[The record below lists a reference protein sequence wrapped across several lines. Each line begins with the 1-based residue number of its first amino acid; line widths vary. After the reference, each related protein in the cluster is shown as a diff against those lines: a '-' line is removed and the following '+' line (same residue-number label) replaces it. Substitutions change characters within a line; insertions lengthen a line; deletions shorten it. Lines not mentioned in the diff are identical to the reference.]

1 MNKKTLIILL
11 ILSLSSCN
19 KINALEENH
28 KTDTPKTTMKLAI
41 SEGNLMEKNINFSQ
55 MQQIPVNTLVSK
67 YPPLTDSTFIL
78 GKGDGVISEFR
89 IGLRNTF
96 TEKEIENRDI
106 LIREVTWSSN
116 KDENLT
122 IWYEKKQDQWVLVD
136 HFIWHKDALF

>member
-1 MNKKTLIILL
+1 MNKKTLNILL
-11 ILSLSSCN
+11 ILLLSSCN
-19 KINALEENH
+19 KINVLEESH

-41 SEGNLMEKNINFSQ
+41 SEGSLMEKNINFSQ
-55 MQQIPVNTLVSK
+55 IQQISVNTLVSK

-89 IGLRNTF
+89 IRLRNTF

-136 HFIWHKDALF
+136 HLIWHKDALF

>member
-1 MNKKTLIILL
+1 MNLFKTNKNFVAMLLVILL
-11 ILSLSSCN
+11 SACN
-19 KINALEENH
+19 KTKSLEESY
-28 KTDTPKTTMKLAI
+28 KTDTLNVNTEFIT
-41 SEGNLMEKNINFSQ
+41 EKNINLNQ
-55 MQQIPVNTLVSK
+55 IQQIPVNTLVSK

-106 LIREVTWSSN
+106 IIREVTWSSN

>member
-1 MNKKTLIILL
+1 MNLFKTNKNFVAMLL
-11 ILSLSSCN
+11 VLLLSACN
-19 KINALEENH
+19 KTKSLEESY
-28 KTDTPKTTMKLAI
+28 KTDTLNINTEFIT
-41 SEGNLMEKNINFSQ
+41 EKNINLNQ
-55 MQQIPVNTLVSK
+55 IQQIPVNTLVSK

-122 IWYEKKQDQWVLVD
+122 IWYEKKQHQWVLVD
-136 HFIWHKDALF
+136 HVIWHKDALF

>member
-1 MNKKTLIILL
+1 MLL
-11 ILSLSSCN
+11 VLLLSACN
-19 KINALEENH
+19 KTKSLEESY
-28 KTDTPKTTMKLAI
+28 KTDTLNINTEFIT
-41 SEGNLMEKNINFSQ
+41 EKNINLNQ
-55 MQQIPVNTLVSK
+55 IQQIPVNTLVSK

-122 IWYEKKQDQWVLVD
+122 IWYEKKQHQWVLVD
-136 HFIWHKDALF
+136 HVIWHKDALF

>member
-1 MNKKTLIILL
+1 MNLFKTNKNFVAMLLVILL
-11 ILSLSSCN
+11 SACN
-19 KINALEENH
+19 KTKSLEESY
-28 KTDTPKTTMKLAI
+28 KTDTLNVNTEFIT
-41 SEGNLMEKNINFSQ
+41 EKNMNLNHI
-55 MQQIPVNTLVSK
+55 QQIPVNTLVSK

-122 IWYEKKQDQWVLVD
+122 IWYEKKQHQWVLVD
-136 HFIWHKDALF
+136 HLIWHKNALF

>member
-1 MNKKTLIILL
+1 MNLFKINKNFVAMLLVILL
-11 ILSLSSCN
+11 SACN
-19 KINALEENH
+19 KTKSLEASY
-28 KTDTPKTTMKLAI
+28 KTDTLNVNTEFIT
-41 SEGNLMEKNINFSQ
+41 EKNINLNQ
-55 MQQIPVNTLVSK
+55 IQQIPVNTLVSK
-67 YPPLTDSTFIL
+67 YPPLIDSTFIL

-122 IWYEKKQDQWVLVD
+122 IWYEKKQHQWVLVD
-136 HFIWHKDALF
+136 HLIWHKNALF

>member
-1 MNKKTLIILL
+1 MNLFKINKNFVAMLLVILL
-11 ILSLSSCN
+11 SACN
-19 KINALEENH
+19 KTKSLEASY
-28 KTDTPKTTMKLAI
+28 KTDTLNVNTEFIT
-41 SEGNLMEKNINFSQ
+41 EKNINLNQ
-55 MQQIPVNTLVSK
+55 IQQIPVNTLVSK

-106 LIREVTWSSN
+106 IIREVTWSSN

>member
-1 MNKKTLIILL
+1 MNLFKTNKNFVAMLLVILL
-11 ILSLSSCN
+11 SACN
-19 KINALEENH
+19 KTKSLEESY
-28 KTDTPKTTMKLAI
+28 KTDTLNVNTEFITK
-41 SEGNLMEKNINFSQ
+41 KNINLNQ
-55 MQQIPVNTLVSK
+55 IQQIPVNTLVSK

-106 LIREVTWSSN
+106 LIREVTWSYN
-116 KDENLT
+116 QDENLT

-136 HFIWHKDALF
+136 HVIWYKDALF

>member
-1 MNKKTLIILL
+1 MLLVILL
-11 ILSLSSCN
+11 SACN
-19 KINALEENH
+19 KTKSLEESY
-28 KTDTPKTTMKLAI
+28 KTDTLNVNTEFIT
-41 SEGNLMEKNINFSQ
+41 EKNINLNQ
-55 MQQIPVNTLVSK
+55 IQQIPVNTLVSK

-122 IWYEKKQDQWVLVD
+122 IWYEKKQHQWVLVD
-136 HFIWHKDALF
+136 HLIWHKNALF

>member
-1 MNKKTLIILL
+1 MNLFKTNKNFVAMLLVILL
-11 ILSLSSCN
+11 SACN
-19 KINALEENH
+19 KTKSLEASY
-28 KTDTPKTTMKLAI
+28 KTDTLNVNTEFIT
-41 SEGNLMEKNINFSQ
+41 EKNINLNQ
-55 MQQIPVNTLVSK
+55 IQQIPVNTLVSK

-106 LIREVTWSSN
+106 IIREVTWSSN

-122 IWYEKKQDQWVLVD
+122 IWYEKKQHQWVLVD
-136 HFIWHKDALF
+136 HLIWHKNALF

>member
-1 MNKKTLIILL
+1 MNLFKINKNFVAMLLVILL
-11 ILSLSSCN
+11 SACN
-19 KINALEENH
+19 KTKSLEESY
-28 KTDTPKTTMKLAI
+28 KTDTLNVNTEFIT
-41 SEGNLMEKNINFSQ
+41 EKNINLNQ
-55 MQQIPVNTLVSK
+55 IQQIPVNTLVSK

-122 IWYEKKQDQWVLVD
+122 IWYEKKQHQWILVD
-136 HFIWHKDALF
+136 HLIWHKDALF

>member
-1 MNKKTLIILL
+1 MNLFKTNKNFVAMLLVILL
-11 ILSLSSCN
+11 SACN
-19 KINALEENH
+19 KTKSLEESY
-28 KTDTPKTTMKLAI
+28 KTDTLNVYTEFIT
-41 SEGNLMEKNINFSQ
+41 EKNINLNQ
-55 MQQIPVNTLVSK
+55 IQQIPVNTLVSK

>member
-1 MNKKTLIILL
+1 MLLVILL
-11 ILSLSSCN
+11 SACN
-19 KINALEENH
+19 KTKSLEESY
-28 KTDTPKTTMKLAI
+28 KTDTLNVNTEFIT
-41 SEGNLMEKNINFSQ
+41 EKNINLNQ
-55 MQQIPVNTLVSK
+55 IQQIPVNTLVSK

-136 HFIWHKDALF
+136 HFIWHKDTLF

>member
-1 MNKKTLIILL
+1 MNLFKTNKNFVAMLLVILL
-11 ILSLSSCN
+11 SACN
-19 KINALEENH
+19 KTKSLEESY
-28 KTDTPKTTMKLAI
+28 KTDTLNVNTEFIT
-41 SEGNLMEKNINFSQ
+41 EKNINLNQ
-55 MQQIPVNTLVSK
+55 IQQIPVNTLVSK

-106 LIREVTWSSN
+106 LIREVTWSYN
-116 KDENLT
+116 QDENLT

-136 HFIWHKDALF
+136 HVIWYKDALF

>member
-1 MNKKTLIILL
+1 MNLFKTNKNFVAMLLAILL
-11 ILSLSSCN
+11 SACN
-19 KINALEENH
+19 KTKSLEESY
-28 KTDTPKTTMKLAI
+28 KTDTLNVNTEFIT
-41 SEGNLMEKNINFSQ
+41 EKNINLNQ
-55 MQQIPVNTLVSK
+55 IQQIPVNTLVSK

>member
-1 MNKKTLIILL
+1 MNLFKTNKNFVAMLLVILL
-11 ILSLSSCN
+11 SACN
-19 KINALEENH
+19 KTKSLEESY
-28 KTDTPKTTMKLAI
+28 KTDTLNVNTEFIT
-41 SEGNLMEKNINFSQ
+41 EKNINLNQ
-55 MQQIPVNTLVSK
+55 IQQIPVNTLVSK

-122 IWYEKKQDQWVLVD
+122 IWYEKKQHQWILVD
-136 HFIWHKDALF
+136 HLIWHKDALF

>member
-1 MNKKTLIILL
+1 MNLFKTNKNFVAMLL
-11 ILSLSSCN
+11 VLLLSACN
-19 KINALEENH
+19 KTKSLEESY
-28 KTDTPKTTMKLAI
+28 KTDTLNINTEFIT
-41 SEGNLMEKNINFSQ
+41 EKNININQ
-55 MQQIPVNTLVSK
+55 IQQIPVNTLVSK

-78 GKGDGVISEFR
+78 GKEDGSITEFR
-89 IGLRNTF
+89 ISLRNTF

-122 IWYEKKQDQWVLVD
+122 IWYEKKQHQWVLVD

>member
-1 MNKKTLIILL
+1 MNLFKINKNFVAMLLVILL
-11 ILSLSSCN
+11 SACN
-19 KINALEENH
+19 KTKSLEASY
-28 KTDTPKTTMKLAI
+28 KTDTLNVNTEFIT
-41 SEGNLMEKNINFSQ
+41 EKNINLNQ
-55 MQQIPVNTLVSK
+55 IQQIPVNTLVSK

>member
-1 MNKKTLIILL
+1 MLLVILL
-11 ILSLSSCN
+11 SACN
-19 KINALEENH
+19 KTKSLEESY
-28 KTDTPKTTMKLAI
+28 KTDTLNVNTEFIT
-41 SEGNLMEKNINFSQ
+41 EKNMNLNHI
-55 MQQIPVNTLVSK
+55 QQIPVNTLVSK

-122 IWYEKKQDQWVLVD
+122 IWYEKKQHQWVLVD
-136 HFIWHKDALF
+136 HLIWHKNALF

>member
-1 MNKKTLIILL
+1 MLLVILL
-11 ILSLSSCN
+11 SACN
-19 KINALEENH
+19 KTKSLEESY
-28 KTDTPKTTMKLAI
+28 KTDTLNVNTEFIT
-41 SEGNLMEKNINFSQ
+41 EKNINLNQ
-55 MQQIPVNTLVSK
+55 IQQIPVNTLVSK

-106 LIREVTWSSN
+106 IIREVTWSSN

-136 HFIWHKDALF
+136 HAIWHKDALF

>member
-1 MNKKTLIILL
+1 MNLFKTNKNFVAMLLVILL
-11 ILSLSSCN
+11 SACN
-19 KINALEENH
+19 KTKSLEESY
-28 KTDTPKTTMKLAI
+28 KTDTLNVNTEFIT
-41 SEGNLMEKNINFSQ
+41 EKNINLNQ
-55 MQQIPVNTLVSK
+55 IQQIPVNTLVSK

-136 HFIWHKDALF
+136 HAIWHKDALF

>member
-1 MNKKTLIILL
+1 MNLFKTNKNFVAMLLVILL
-11 ILSLSSCN
+11 SACN
-19 KINALEENH
+19 KTKSLEESY
-28 KTDTPKTTMKLAI
+28 KTDTLNVNTEFIT
-41 SEGNLMEKNINFSQ
+41 EKNINLNQ
-55 MQQIPVNTLVSK
+55 IQQIPVNTLVSK

-136 HFIWHKDALF
+136 HVIWYKDALF

>member
-1 MNKKTLIILL
+1 MNLFKTNKNFVAMLL
-11 ILSLSSCN
+11 VLLLSACN
-19 KINALEENH
+19 KTKSLEESY
-28 KTDTPKTTMKLAI
+28 KTDTLNVNTEFIT
-41 SEGNLMEKNINFSQ
+41 EKNINLNQ
-55 MQQIPVNTLVSK
+55 IQQIPVNTLVSK

>member
-1 MNKKTLIILL
+1 MNLFKTNKNFVAMLLVILL
-11 ILSLSSCN
+11 SACN
-19 KINALEENH
+19 KTKSLEESY
-28 KTDTPKTTMKLAI
+28 KTDTLNVNTEFIT
-41 SEGNLMEKNINFSQ
+41 EKNINLNHI
-55 MQQIPVNTLVSK
+55 QQISVNTLVLK

-122 IWYEKKQDQWVLVD
+122 IWYEKKQHQWVLVD
-136 HFIWHKDALF
+136 HVIWHKDALF

>member
-1 MNKKTLIILL
+1 MNLFKTNKNFVAMLLVILL
-11 ILSLSSCN
+11 SACN
-19 KINALEENH
+19 KTKSLEESY
-28 KTDTPKTTMKLAI
+28 KTDTLNVNTEFIT
-41 SEGNLMEKNINFSQ
+41 EKNINLNQ
-55 MQQIPVNTLVSK
+55 IQQIPVNTLVSK

-122 IWYEKKQDQWVLVD
+122 IWYEKKQHQWVLVD
-136 HFIWHKDALF
+136 HLIWHKNALF

>member
-1 MNKKTLIILL
+1 MLLVILL
-11 ILSLSSCN
+11 SACN
-19 KINALEENH
+19 KTKSLEASY
-28 KTDTPKTTMKLAI
+28 KTDTLNVNTEFIT
-41 SEGNLMEKNINFSQ
+41 EKNINLNQ
-55 MQQIPVNTLVSK
+55 IQQIPVNTLVSK
-67 YPPLTDSTFIL
+67 YPPLIDSTFIL

-122 IWYEKKQDQWVLVD
+122 IWYEKKQHQWVLVD
-136 HFIWHKDALF
+136 HLIWHKNALF

>member
-1 MNKKTLIILL
+1 MNLFKTNKNFIAMLLVILL
-11 ILSLSSCN
+11 SACN
-19 KINALEENH
+19 KTKSLEESY
-28 KTDTPKTTMKLAI
+28 KTDTLNVNTEFIT
-41 SEGNLMEKNINFSQ
+41 EKNINLNQ
-55 MQQIPVNTLVSK
+55 IQQIPVNTLVSK

-106 LIREVTWSSN
+106 LIREVTWSYN
-116 KDENLT
+116 QDENLT

-136 HFIWHKDALF
+136 HVIWYKDALF

>member
-1 MNKKTLIILL
+1 MLLVILL
-11 ILSLSSCN
+11 SACN
-19 KINALEENH
+19 KTKSLEESY
-28 KTDTPKTTMKLAI
+28 KTDTLNVNTEFIT
-41 SEGNLMEKNINFSQ
+41 EKNINLNQ
-55 MQQIPVNTLVSK
+55 IQQIPVNTLVSK

-122 IWYEKKQDQWVLVD
+122 IWYEKKQHQWILVD
-136 HFIWHKDALF
+136 HLIWHKDALF

>member
-1 MNKKTLIILL
+1 MNLFKTNKNFVAMLLVILL
-11 ILSLSSCN
+11 SACN
-19 KINALEENH
+19 KTKSLEESY
-28 KTDTPKTTMKLAI
+28 KTDTLNINTEFIT
-41 SEGNLMEKNINFSQ
+41 EKNINLNQ
-55 MQQIPVNTLVSK
+55 IQQIPVNTLVSK

>member
-1 MNKKTLIILL
+1 MNLFKTNKNFVAMLLVILL
-11 ILSLSSCN
+11 SACN
-19 KINALEENH
+19 KTKSLEASY
-28 KTDTPKTTMKLAI
+28 KTDTLNVNTEFIT
-41 SEGNLMEKNINFSQ
+41 EKNININQ
-55 MQQIPVNTLVSK
+55 IQQIPVNTLVSK

-106 LIREVTWSSN
+106 LIREVTWSYN
-116 KDENLT
+116 QDENLT

-136 HFIWHKDALF
+136 HLIWHKDALF

>member
-1 MNKKTLIILL
+1 MLLVILL
-11 ILSLSSCN
+11 SACN
-19 KINALEENH
+19 KTKSLEESY
-28 KTDTPKTTMKLAI
+28 KTDTLNVNTEFIT
-41 SEGNLMEKNINFSQ
+41 EKNINLNQ
-55 MQQIPVNTLVSK
+55 IQQIPVNTLVSK

-106 LIREVTWSSN
+106 LIREVTWSYN
-116 KDENLT
+116 QDENLT

-136 HFIWHKDALF
+136 HVIWYKDALF

>member
-1 MNKKTLIILL
+1 MNLFKINKNFVAMLLVILL
-11 ILSLSSCN
+11 SACN
-19 KINALEENH
+19 KTKSLEASY
-28 KTDTPKTTMKLAI
+28 KTDTLNVNTEFIT
-41 SEGNLMEKNINFSQ
+41 EKNINLNQ
-55 MQQIPVNTLVSK
+55 IQQIPVNTLVSK

-122 IWYEKKQDQWVLVD
+122 IWYEKKQHQWVLVD
-136 HFIWHKDALF
+136 HLIWHKDALF

>member
-1 MNKKTLIILL
+1 MNLFKTNKNFVAMLLVILL
-11 ILSLSSCN
+11 SACN
-19 KINALEENH
+19 KTKSLEESY
-28 KTDTPKTTMKLAI
+28 KTNTLNVNTEFIT
-41 SEGNLMEKNINFSQ
+41 EKNINLNQ
-55 MQQIPVNTLVSK
+55 IQQIPVNTLVLK

>member
-1 MNKKTLIILL
+1 MNLFKTNKNFVAMLL
-11 ILSLSSCN
+11 VLLLSACN
-19 KINALEENH
+19 KTKSLKESY
-28 KTDTPKTTMKLAI
+28 KTDTLNINTEFIT
-41 SEGNLMEKNINFSQ
+41 EKNINLNQ
-55 MQQIPVNTLVSK
+55 IQQIPVNTLVSK

-106 LIREVTWSSN
+106 IIREVTWSSN

-122 IWYEKKQDQWVLVD
+122 IWYEKKQHQWVLVD
-136 HFIWHKDALF
+136 HLIWHKNALF

>member
-1 MNKKTLIILL
+1 MNLFKTNKNFVAMLLVILL
-11 ILSLSSCN
+11 SACN
-19 KINALEENH
+19 KTKSLEESY
-28 KTDTPKTTMKLAI
+28 KTNTLNVNTEFIT
-41 SEGNLMEKNINFSQ
+41 EKNINLNQ
-55 MQQIPVNTLVSK
+55 IQQIPVNTLVSK